1 MSSGPQPASMYAQP
15 PVMLP
20 PLRYQGAD
28 GGAAF
33 GGYQAPGTAPAM
45 HPTRM
50 AALAAA
56 NSAIQAGM
64 VRSADDMEEGEGG
77 EAPPPAKRQKV
88 AKLPGGALYAEEDWI
103 ALHPHTISLRVQMP
117 LDAAR
122 PEWKLQ
128 GQVVTIPELP
138 LTLLVSTLRDRILAA
153 TESAVPASRIRLSYQ
168 GKMLTNKESIAM
180 SNLED
185 EDVLVF
191 SVRDAKKK

>member
-1 MSSGPQPASMYAQP
+1 MYAQP